1 MLFWSNGSLT
11 FNIIF
16 CQRYYSLRS
25 WRYCLDARLKFWRRS
40 HNPKKEVGDEAFEM
54 PISPG
59 LRRSWRLRHQIS
71 LDYYTIQPATRANFK
86 ITMWLPHY
94 GLFLFQWW
102 HQTLNFCRHH
112 YHHYHYN
119 KNQTVLLF
127 LKTFKF
133 HIQHFTHM
141 IWLHFLFSFVVTF
154 FNTLHSQF
162 GQDRI

>member
-25 WRYCLDARLKFWRRS
+25 WRYCLGARLKFWRRS

-71 LDYYTIQPATRANFK
+71 LDYYTIPPAMRDDFK
-86 ITMWLPHY
+86 ITMWLP
-94 GLFLFQWW
+94 LI
-102 HQTLNFCRHH
+102 TLWIVFVPVMTSNIKFHH
-112 YHHYHYN
+112 HHYN
-119 KNQTVLLF
+119 KNQTILLIF
-127 LKTFKF
+127 SRLLNFTFS
-133 HIQHFTHM
+133 I
-141 IWLHFLFSFVVTF
+141 LHTWYDLIF
-154 FNTLHSQF
+154 
-162 GQDRI
+162 I